1 MAQNNF
7 NEVAGALFQGMDGFF
22 SARTVVGEPMT
33 VGDTIIIPLV
43 DVSMGMGAGAAL
55 NDTRK
60 SNNGGG
66 GAGAKMS
73 PNAVLVIKDGVTRLV
88 SVKSQD
94 TVNKVLDMVPGVI
107 DRFTAGKTNPLQDE
121 AVTAAVK
128 KTTDNMKKE
137 SGKQEK

>member
-7 NEVAGALFQGMDGFF
+7 NEVAASLFQGMDGFF
-22 SARTVVGEPMT
+22 SARTVVGEPIT

-73 PNAVLVIKDGVTRLV
+73 PNAVLVIKDGVTRMV

-107 DRFTAGKTNPLQDE
+107 DRFTSTRSNPLQEEDVAE
-121 AVTAAVK
+121 AV
-128 KTTDNMKKE
+128 KE
-137 SGKQEK
+137 TVDAMHKEA

>member
-7 NEVAGALFQGMDGFF
+7 NEVAASLFQGMDGFF
-22 SARTVVGEPMT
+22 SARTVVGEPIT

-66 GAGAKMS
+66 RAGAKMS
-73 PNAVLVIKDGVTRLV
+73 PNAVLVIKDGVTRMV

-107 DRFTAGKTNPLQDE
+107 DRFTSARSNPLQEEDVAE
-121 AVTAAVK
+121 AV
-128 KTTDNMKKE
+128 KE
-137 SGKQEK
+137 TVDAMHKEA